1 MLLHIITHQPEMLV
15 TIVQRTPLW
24 VWGLLAALL
33 ALGASQMRQR
43 TVGLRR
49 VFALPLGM
57 AAFSIFSLAAAFGS
71 TPAPGLAAAWV
82 LACTSL
88 VGLGLWLRPRPPAAT
103 RYHAASRHFDLP
115 GSAVPLLLIVAL
127 FFTRYAVNVELA
139 LQPALAREAGFA
151 LQVAA
156 LYGAFSGLFAL
167 RAARLWRLA
176 RSAHPAPART
186 H

>member
-49 VFALPLGM
+49 VFTLPLGM

-88 VGLGLWLRPRPPAAT
+88 VAWACGCAPSRLQPPAT
-103 RYHAASRHFDLP
+103 TQPPGTSTCPAAPCRCC
-115 GSAVPLLLIVAL
+115 
-127 FFTRYAVNVELA
+127 
-139 LQPALAREAGFA
+139 
-151 LQVAA
+151 
-156 LYGAFSGLFAL
+156 
-167 RAARLWRLA
+167 
-176 RSAHPAPART
+176 
-186 H
+186 